1 MWNSLFSQEI
11 RNDFTVMSTL
21 LTPLISA
28 VDLKIILK
36 LLIDFHYTSH
46 VVTPIAVVGRW
57 PNCYEVF
64 VLEPYRVA
72 LLGQLMGSG
81 YELEAI
87 MSVELVYNFVA
98 EQPTCASAAVR
109 PCIDLL
115 WIWPHKISERPFGGY
130 FYFSVQLS
138 NLVKRMNIGRETTM
152 YTENLIF
159 PLDLNLPSIIAPSGR

>member
-21 LTPLISA
+21 FTPLIRA

-36 LLIDFHYTSH
+36 LLIDLHYTGH
-46 VVTPIAVVGRW
+46 VVTTIAVVRRW
-57 PNCYEVF
+57 PYCYEVL

-87 MSVELVYNFVA
+87 MSVELVYNLVA
-98 EQPTCASAAVR
+98 EQPACASAAVR
-109 PCIDLL
+109 PCVDLL
-115 WIWPHKISERPFGGY
+115 WIWPHEICERPFCGY
-130 FYFSVQLS
+130 FYFPVKLS

>member
-1 MWNSLFSQEI
+1 
-11 RNDFTVMSTL
+11 MSTL
-21 LTPLISA
+21 FTPLIRA

-36 LLIDFHYTSH
+36 LLIDLHYTGH
-46 VVTPIAVVGRW
+46 VVTTIAVVRRW
-57 PNCYEVF
+57 PYCYEVL

-87 MSVELVYNFVA
+87 MSVELVYNLVA
-98 EQPTCASAAVR
+98 EQPACASAAVR
-109 PCIDLL
+109 PCVDLL
-115 WIWPHKISERPFGGY
+115 WIWPHEICERPFCGY
-130 FYFSVQLS
+130 FYFPVKLS